1 MCAPSGSLHDAGRR
15 LPECF
20 TNTWDARTIVK
31 QLFSTLQSEED
42 LDAECMHVNESSH
55 CDDVRRTDTRV
66 FWKHTHVYIYTSM
79 AGKKNTTTRGGKR
92 GAKPEDEDEEEVED
106 VEDAQEVE
114 DPQRGE
120 PRDDDDDANDGNVD
134 GEEDVEDAED
144 GEGGDGMEDR
154 DDGGATAGR
163 IPRDA
168 AVVRDILKSMVRI

>member
-1 MCAPSGSLHDAGRR
+1 MR
-15 LPECF
+15 
-20 TNTWDARTIVK
+20 
-31 QLFSTLQSEED
+31 
-42 LDAECMHVNESSH
+42 VNESSH

-79 AGKKNTTTRGGKR
+79 AGKKNTTTTRGGKR

-120 PRDDDDDANDGNVD
+120 PRDDDANDGNVD